1 MLDKEG
7 GTYIQVPPSLVIE
20 ECRLTTSKPYRSPQ
34 LRKACEGV
42 AGCRLFLLLF
52 LVVLVLAPKDLTA
65 RQSNETA
72 VRGTVVD
79 VQSGKGLEGA
89 DVVLHGTSLRVIT
102 DERGRFQFEGPGL
115 APGPYLMEVRHLGYA
130 TRADTLWV
138 PDGASIEVTL
148 AVSVEPIRLPDL
160 EVITRSFLLELN
172 GFYDRQR
179 QGYSGVF
186 LDRPAIERKRPNYV
200 ADLFRNIAGVEVV
213 GGRIIMS
220 QSSTFS
226 GGGQGCAPAFWLDG
240 IRSDRFSYDSIHPDQ
255 LEGAE
260 VYTGGGAPMK
270 YNDLCGTVVMWTR
283 VPMRRR

>member
-1 MLDKEG
+1 
-7 GTYIQVPPSLVIE
+7 
-20 ECRLTTSKPYRSPQ
+20 
-34 LRKACEGV
+34 
-42 AGCRLFLLLF
+42 
-52 LVVLVLAPKDLTA
+52 
-65 RQSNETA
+65 
-72 VRGTVVD
+72 
-79 VQSGKGLEGA
+79 
-89 DVVLHGTSLRVIT
+89 
-102 DERGRFQFEGPGL
+102 
-115 APGPYLMEVRHLGYA
+115 
-130 TRADTLWV
+130 
-138 PDGASIEVTL
+138 
-148 AVSVEPIRLPDL
+148 L

-200 ADLFRNIAGVEVV
+200 ADLFRNIPGVEVV

>member
-34 LRKACEGV
+34 LRKACEAV
-42 AGCRLFLLLF
+42 AACRLFLLLS

-79 VQSGKGLEGA
+79 VESGNGLEGA

-148 AVSVEPIRLPDL
+148 AVSGEPIRLPDL
-160 EVITRSFLLELN
+160 KVITRSFLLELN

-186 LDRPAIERKRPNYV
+186 VDRPAIERKRPNYV
-200 ADLFRNIAGVEVV
+200 ADLFRNIPGVEVV

-226 GGGQGCAPAFWLDG
+226 GGGQGCAPAVWLDG
-240 IRSDRFSYDSIHPDQ
+240 IRSDRFSYDNIHPDQ

-283 VPMRRR
+283 VPMRRH